1 MRRQIVLAIILF
13 SCLVFVNGENGEN
26 TTSNTQM
33 GPTDTSLGE
42 ESALE
47 KGAKPLYDLVHGFL
61 DSVQEYDFI
70 ADDSAK
76 ISKFLNLEEKKWK
89 KKIKVTQKVDLHMH
103 AFTSEIIS
111 EVI

>member
-1 MRRQIVLAIILF
+1 MNLNSATMRRQIVLAIILF
-13 SCLVFVNGENGEN
+13 SCLVFVNGEN
-26 TTSNTQM
+26 TTSNTQT
-33 GPTDTSLGE
+33 GPTDTSLEE

-76 ISKFLNLEEKKWK
+76 ISKFLNLEEKKMK
-89 KKIKVTQKVDLHMH
+89 EKD
-103 AFTSEIIS
+103 
-111 EVI
+111 

>member
-1 MRRQIVLAIILF
+1 MNLNSATMRRQIVLAIILF
-13 SCLVFVNGENGEN
+13 SCLVFVNGEN
-26 TTSNTQM
+26 TTSNTQT

-76 ISKFLNLEEKKWK
+76 ISKFLNLEEQKK
-89 KKIKVTQKVDLHMH
+89 
-103 AFTSEIIS
+103 
-111 EVI
+111 

>member
-1 MRRQIVLAIILF
+1 MNLNSATMRRQIVLAIISF
-13 SCLVFVNGENGEN
+13 SCLVFVNGEN
-26 TTSNTQM
+26 TTSNTQT

-76 ISKFLNLEEKKWK
+76 ISKFLNLEEKKMK
-89 KKIKVTQKVDLHMH
+89 EKD
-103 AFTSEIIS
+103 
-111 EVI
+111 

>member
-1 MRRQIVLAIILF
+1 MRRQIVLAIISF
-13 SCLVFVNGENGEN
+13 SCLVFVNGQN
-26 TTSNTQM
+26 TTSNTQTS
-33 GPTDTSLGE
+33 PTGTRLGE

-76 ISKFLNLEEKKWK
+76 ISKFLNLKRKRFN
-89 KKIKVTQKVDLHMH
+89 VTQKVDLHMH
-103 AFTSEIIS
+103 VFTSEIIS

>member
-1 MRRQIVLAIILF
+1 MRKQIVLAIISF
-13 SCLVFVNGENGEN
+13 SCLVFVNGQN
-26 TTSNTQM
+26 TTSNTQTS
-33 GPTDTSLGE
+33 PTGTRLGE

-76 ISKFLNLEEKKWK
+76 ISKFLNLKEKMKGK
-89 KKIKVTQKVDLHMH
+89 DL
-103 AFTSEIIS
+103 TSHKRWICTCMYLPLK
-111 EVI
+111 

>member
-1 MRRQIVLAIILF
+1 MRRQIVLAIISF
-13 SCLVFVNGENGEN
+13 SCLVFVNGEN
-26 TTSNTQM
+26 TTSNTQT

-76 ISKFLNLEEKKWK
+76 ISKFLNLEEKKNERKRLKSHKRW
-89 KKIKVTQKVDLHMH
+89 ICTC
-103 AFTSEIIS
+103 IIYL
-111 EVI
+111 

>member
-13 SCLVFVNGENGEN
+13 SCLVFVNGEN
-26 TTSNTQM
+26 TTSNTQT

-76 ISKFLNLEEKKWK
+76 ISKFLNLEEKKMK
-89 KKIKVTQKVDLHMH
+89 EKD
-103 AFTSEIIS
+103 
-111 EVI
+111 

>member
-1 MRRQIVLAIILF
+1 MNLNSATMRRQIVLAIILF
-13 SCLVFVNGENGEN
+13 SCLVFVNGEN
-26 TTSNTQM
+26 TTSNTQT

-76 ISKFLNLEEKKWK
+76 ISKFLNLGEKKMK
-89 KKIKVTQKVDLHMH
+89 EKD
-103 AFTSEIIS
+103 
-111 EVI
+111 

>member
-1 MRRQIVLAIILF
+1 MRRQIVLAIISF
-13 SCLVFVNGENGEN
+13 SCLVFVNGQN
-26 TTSNTQM
+26 TTSNTQTS
-33 GPTDTSLGE
+33 PTGTRLGE

-70 ADDSAK
+70 ADGSAK
-76 ISKFLNLEEKKWK
+76 ISKFLNLKEKNERKRFN
-89 KKIKVTQKVDLHMH
+89 VTQKVDLHMH
-103 AFTSEIIS
+103 VFTSEIIS

>member
-1 MRRQIVLAIILF
+1 MNLNSATMRRQIVLAIILF
-13 SCLVFVNGENGEN
+13 SCLVFVNGEN
-26 TTSNTQM
+26 TTSNTQT

-76 ISKFLNLEEKKWK
+76 ISKFLNLEEKKMK
-89 KKIKVTQKVDLHMH
+89 EKD
-103 AFTSEIIS
+103 
-111 EVI
+111 

>member
-1 MRRQIVLAIILF
+1 MNLNSATMRRQIVLAIILF
-13 SCLVFVNGENGEN
+13 SCLVFVNGEN
-26 TTSNTQM
+26 TTSNTQT

-47 KGAKPLYDLVHGFL
+47 KGVKPLYDLVHGFL

-76 ISKFLNLEEKKWK
+76 ISKFLNLEEKKNERKRLKSHKRW
-89 KKIKVTQKVDLHMH
+89 ICTC
-103 AFTSEIIS
+103 IIYL
-111 EVI
+111 

>member
-13 SCLVFVNGENGEN
+13 TCLVFVNGEN
-26 TTSNTQM
+26 TTLNTQT
-33 GPTDTSLGE
+33 GPTDTRLGE

-70 ADDSAK
+70 ADDKGAK
-76 ISKFLNLEEKKWK
+76 ISKCLNLEKNERKRFN
-89 KKIKVTQKVDLHMH
+89 VTQSGFAH
-103 AFTSEIIS
+103 ACIYL
-111 EVI
+111 

>member
-1 MRRQIVLAIILF
+1 MNLKSATMRRQIVLAIILF
-13 SCLVFVNGENGEN
+13 SCLVFVNGEN
-26 TTSNTQM
+26 TTSNTQT

-76 ISKFLNLEEKKWK
+76 ISKFLNLEEKKMK
-89 KKIKVTQKVDLHMH
+89 EKD
-103 AFTSEIIS
+103 
-111 EVI
+111 

>member
-1 MRRQIVLAIILF
+1 MNLNSATMRRQIVLAIILF
-13 SCLVFVNGENGEN
+13 SCLVFVNGEN
-26 TTSNTQM
+26 TTSNTQT

-76 ISKFLNLEEKKWK
+76 ISKFLNLGEKKNERKRLKSHKRW
-89 KKIKVTQKVDLHMH
+89 ICTCMH
-103 AFTSEIIS
+103 LPLK
-111 EVI
+111 

>member
-1 MRRQIVLAIILF
+1 MNLNSATMRRQIVLAIILF

-26 TTSNTQM
+26 TTSNTQT

-76 ISKFLNLEEKKWK
+76 ISKFLNLEEKK
-89 KKIKVTQKVDLHMH
+89 
-103 AFTSEIIS
+103 
-111 EVI
+111 

>member
-1 MRRQIVLAIILF
+1 MNLNSATMRRQIVLAIILF
-13 SCLVFVNGENGEN
+13 SCLVFVNGEN
-26 TTSNTQM
+26 TTSNTQT

-76 ISKFLNLEEKKWK
+76 ISKFLNLKEKKMK
-89 KKIKVTQKVDLHMH
+89 EKD
-103 AFTSEIIS
+103 
-111 EVI
+111 

>member
-26 TTSNTQM
+26 TTSNTQT

-76 ISKFLNLEEKKWK
+76 ISKFLNLKEKNERKRFN
-89 KKIKVTQKVDLHMH
+89 VTQKVDLHMH

>member
-13 SCLVFVNGENGEN
+13 SCLVFVNGEN
-26 TTSNTQM
+26 TTSNTQT

-76 ISKFLNLEEKKWK
+76 ISKFLNLKEKKMK
-89 KKIKVTQKVDLHMH
+89 EKD
-103 AFTSEIIS
+103 
-111 EVI
+111 